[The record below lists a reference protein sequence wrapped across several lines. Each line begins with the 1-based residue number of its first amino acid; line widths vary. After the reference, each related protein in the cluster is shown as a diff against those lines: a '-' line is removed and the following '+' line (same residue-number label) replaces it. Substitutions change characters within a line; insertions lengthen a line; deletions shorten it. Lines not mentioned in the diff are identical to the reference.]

1 MDLFPYGNFKNIV
14 YIISVP
20 TSKEKK
26 KTSGASLTVMY
37 FLVKNFKVIEY
48 TDWS

>member
-1 MDLFPYGNFKNIV
+1 MGISRIYIV

-26 KTSGASLTVMY
+26 NPGASLTVMY
-37 FLVKNFKVIEY
+37 FLIKNFKVIEY